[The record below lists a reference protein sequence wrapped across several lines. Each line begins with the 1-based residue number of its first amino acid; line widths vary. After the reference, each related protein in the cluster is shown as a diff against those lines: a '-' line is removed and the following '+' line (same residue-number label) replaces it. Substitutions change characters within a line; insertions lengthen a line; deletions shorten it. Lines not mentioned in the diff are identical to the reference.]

1 MAPQAI
7 RYFRSGPGSYER
19 SLSTEGAGMRIRR
32 PSPSLVISVVALVMA
47 TTGSAVA
54 AVSFARNAGA
64 VDGKSAVS
72 ASSSLKHAT
81 GRLVATASGGS
92 HKGRIPVKFL
102 ANVPAATTFAH
113 YVPVTDNAAGESQ
126 VLNSN
131 SLGTLSATCNDQDA
145 RAGLLDPTTT
155 FTFTSAGAQVNF
167 ARTIGGGNATV
178 VPMAPNTTQ
187 SITINGSNTFHVHVE
202 SFGVDVIYD
211 GQVRQDG
218 RGTPVANCLVS
229 GTAQR
234 FTP

>member
-81 GRLVATASGGS
+81 GRLVATAAGGS

-102 ANVPAATTFAH
+102 ANVPASTTFAKS
-113 YVPVTDNAAGESQ
+113 VAVTDNTNGGSQ
-126 VLNSN
+126 VLNTN
-131 SLGTLSATCNDQDA
+131 SLGTLSATCNDQDN
-145 RAGLLDPTTT
+145 RAGVLDPTTT
-155 FTFTSAGAQVNF
+155 FTFQSAGAPVNF
-167 ARTIGGGNATV
+167 ARQIGGNNPTLVAM
-178 VPMAPNTTQ
+178 PPNTTQ
-187 SITINGSNTFHVHVE
+187 SVTINGSNLFHIHVE
-202 SFGVDVIYD
+202 SFGVDVVYD

-218 RGTPVANCLVS
+218 RGTAAAICLFA
-229 GTAQR
+229 GTAQK